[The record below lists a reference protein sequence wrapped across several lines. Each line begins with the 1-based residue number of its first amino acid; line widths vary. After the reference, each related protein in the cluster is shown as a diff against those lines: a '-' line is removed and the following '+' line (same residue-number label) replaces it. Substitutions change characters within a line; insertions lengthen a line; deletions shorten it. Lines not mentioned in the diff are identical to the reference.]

1 MLPDRSKRYAGIDEE
16 PPRLK
21 LVNHWQLLLAAILM
35 VGLLRAI
42 FPQKALVEELYGRE
56 KLDELTLS
64 YIENLHRTQPNNADL
79 TILLARAQ
87 QEQLDLAALER
98 LLNPILQSGRDDAR
112 QRSEARL
119 LLLRSYERILD
130 SSLPGP
136 DRATWER
143 RLTGFLRESSEDEIM
158 PQLAGEFAAEA
169 FNLGLTNLGL
179 RFLRRISQQ
188 DPSTALADHAHA
200 ELAQG
205 HHAFAAE
212 YFMLARHQT
221 EDRDLA
227 RAYFRRGV
235 SALMAASRFQQAMEL
250 VDRNLG
256 DLADD
261 RDTLNFLTRT
271 ALAAGEPGRAARYA
285 QQLVFSEKP
294 ATGAA
299 H

>member
-21 LVNHWQLLLAAILM
+21 LVNHWQLLLAALLM

-42 FPQKALVEELYGRE
+42 FPQKALVEGLYERE
-56 KLDELTLS
+56 TLDELTLS
-64 YIENLHRTQPNNADL
+64 YIENLHRTQPGNADL

-87 QEQLDLAALER
+87 QDQLDLAALER
-98 LLNPILQSGRDDAR
+98 LLNPILRSGRDDAR

-119 LLLRSYERILD
+119 LLLRRYARIL
-130 SSLPGP
+130 STALPGA

-143 RLTGFLRESSEDEIM
+143 RLTEFLRESSEDEVL
-158 PQLAGEFAAEA
+158 PQLAGEFASEA
-169 FNLGLTNLGL
+169 FNLGLTQLGF
-179 RFLRRISQQ
+179 RFLRRVSQQ
-188 DPSTALADHAHA
+188 DPSMALADYAHA

-205 HHAFAAE
+205 HYALAAE

-227 RAYFRRGV
+227 RAYFRQGV
-235 SALMAASRFQQAMEL
+235 SALMAASRFEQAMQL

-271 ALAAGEPGRAARYA
+271 ALAAGEPARAAQYA
-285 QQLVFSEKP
+285 RQLVFAEKP
-294 ATGAA
+294 AAGATQ
-299 H
+299 

>member
-21 LVNHWQLLLAAILM
+21 LVNHWQLLSAAILM

-42 FPQKALVEELYGRE
+42 FPQKALVEELYERD
-56 KLDELTLS
+56 KVDELTLS
-64 YIENLHRTQPNNADL
+64 YIQNLHRTQPGNADL
-79 TILLARAQ
+79 TILLARVQ

-98 LLNPILQSGRDDAR
+98 LLDPILKSGRDDAR

-119 LLLRSYERILD
+119 LLLRSYERIL
-130 SSLPGP
+130 SRALSAT
-136 DRATWER
+136 DRTAWEH
-143 RLTGFLRESSEDEIM
+143 RLTDFLRDSSEDEVL
-158 PQLAGEFAAEA
+158 PQLAGDFAAAA
-169 FNLGLTNLGL
+169 FNLGQPQLGF

-188 DPSTALADHAHA
+188 NPSTALADYARA

-205 HHAFAAE
+205 RYVLAAE

-235 SALMAASRFQQAMEL
+235 SALMAASRFEQAMEL

-271 ALAAGEPGRAARYA
+271 ALAAGEPERAARYA
-285 QQLVFSEKP
+285 QQLVFVERP
-294 ATGAA
+294 ATKVAP
-299 H
+299 